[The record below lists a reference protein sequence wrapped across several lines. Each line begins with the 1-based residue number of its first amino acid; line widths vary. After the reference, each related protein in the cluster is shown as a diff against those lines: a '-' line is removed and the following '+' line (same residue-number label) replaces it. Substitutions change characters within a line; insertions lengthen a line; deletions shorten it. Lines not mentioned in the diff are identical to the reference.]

1 MIKYKTKAQTL
12 IGISSKLKKAK
23 VCKSFIFSIDDWLK
37 SQTNVIKNIQLSFRD
52 TQIIVRSSAIGEDG
66 IFTSMAGAFDSVKD
80 ISSSDTSKLILGVNT
95 VISSYGEN
103 CNKKNEVLIQSMV
116 KNVSISGVV
125 FTHEL
130 NNGSPY
136 YVINYDDI
144 SGQTDTVTSGGGEYS
159 NRTLYVHRKAFTE
172 VRSERFSTLL
182 ESIQEVEGVMES
194 QFLDIEF
201 AIDKDLQVFIL
212 QVRAITTQKN
222 WNRSIVNNVDKALNG
237 IETLLRNTL
246 IPING
251 LYGDSTVLGQMPDWN
266 PAEMIGRAP
275 RALAYSLYEM
285 LITDDSWRIARKK
298 MGYSEPLKQPLMI
311 SLSGQPFI
319 DTRLSFHSYLPSN
332 LDSEICQKLVNVW
345 LKKLKD
351 NPQLHDKIEFDIAIT
366 TYSFD
371 IDEKIK
377 RLIGDRL
384 TKKEKEKIK
393 KSYFDLTFKLLSND
407 HPGSI
412 KQASEKLNL
421 LVEKQSFYDFKSKNL
436 DFHQLNSIIDDCI
449 NLGTIP
455 FSILA
460 RHGFIAKTLML
471 SLVSRGLL
479 SQKECDLFFLP

>member
-52 TQIIVRSSAIGEDG
+52 TQIIVRSSALGEDG

-80 ISSSDTSKLILGVNT
+80 ISSNDTSKLILGVNT
-95 VISSYGEN
+95 VISSYGKN

-212 QVRAITTQKN
+212 QVRAITTQK
-222 WNRSIVNNVDKALNG
+222 IG
-237 IETLLRNTL
+237 I
-246 IPING
+246 
-251 LYGDSTVLGQMPDWN
+251 DQ
-266 PAEMIGRAP
+266 
-275 RALAYSLYEM
+275 
-285 LITDDSWRIARKK
+285 
-298 MGYSEPLKQPLMI
+298 
-311 SLSGQPFI
+311 
-319 DTRLSFHSYLPSN
+319 
-332 LDSEICQKLVNVW
+332 
-345 LKKLKD
+345 
-351 NPQLHDKIEFDIAIT
+351 
-366 TYSFD
+366 
-371 IDEKIK
+371 
-377 RLIGDRL
+377 
-384 TKKEKEKIK
+384 
-393 KSYFDLTFKLLSND
+393 
-407 HPGSI
+407 
-412 KQASEKLNL
+412 
-421 LVEKQSFYDFKSKNL
+421 
-436 DFHQLNSIIDDCI
+436 
-449 NLGTIP
+449 
-455 FSILA
+455 
-460 RHGFIAKTLML
+460 
-471 SLVSRGLL
+471 
-479 SQKECDLFFLP
+479 

>member
-1 MIKYKTKAQTL
+1 
-12 IGISSKLKKAK
+12 
-23 VCKSFIFSIDDWLK
+23 
-37 SQTNVIKNIQLSFRD
+37 
-52 TQIIVRSSAIGEDG
+52 
-66 IFTSMAGAFDSVKD
+66 
-80 ISSSDTSKLILGVNT
+80 
-95 VISSYGEN
+95 
-103 CNKKNEVLIQSMV
+103 
-116 KNVSISGVV
+116 
-125 FTHEL
+125 
-130 NNGSPY
+130 
-136 YVINYDDI
+136 
-144 SGQTDTVTSGGGEYS
+144 
-159 NRTLYVHRKAFTE
+159 
-172 VRSERFSTLL
+172 
-182 ESIQEVEGVMES
+182 MES

-412 KQASEKLNL
+412 KAGK
-421 LVEKQSFYDFKSKNL
+421 
-436 DFHQLNSIIDDCI
+436 
-449 NLGTIP
+449 
-455 FSILA
+455 
-460 RHGFIAKTLML
+460 
-471 SLVSRGLL
+471 
-479 SQKECDLFFLP
+479 